1 MKIAQVLSLINENNE
16 INFGHTHFSSADEF
30 MVRYYE
36 EEETLDDGWA
46 DNTRAKC
53 EKSSDFIQYKDAKA
67 LYDKLSN
74 GEKKFVAPR
83 GKYIDSPKLVFRLG
97 EKDGD
102 ILIGFVDVYYFPDV
116 KDDIREGFIIM
127 AVDPA
132 YRGRGV
138 AKKLISKAAKK
149 AKEVG
154 FDSLKYEVDFANKHS
169 INFIQKFADKFKNE
183 TPKSNN
189 AKDERNLTFRYRF
202 EKEEDEMTSAILGGE
217 PGAQYAE
224 GDFRTPAIFGK
235 VQKRKKEEDAETGYK
250 PLYRFMDIEELNNVL
265 AYNAFTQ
272 LLDFDEDAN
281 YKVENPAG
289 PLPFFKSFTTRI
301 TRDALNDFMGDSH
314 IICVFDARELAKTS
328 TATNKTKLLDYVFDD
343 ASGAIHEYEVR
354 LFSEHNR
361 VPVVPSKIIKEVIFC
376 KQSGYVEKDDIENL
390 LLDLRDS
397 GVNAPVSYI
406 ANPLTNKGQKIK
418 FALDENDELVSEKLR

>member
-1 MKIAQVLSLINENNE
+1 MKISQVLSLISENNK

-36 EEETLDDGWA
+36 EEETPDDRWA
-46 DNTRAKC
+46 DNARVKC

-97 EKDGD
+97 EKDND
-102 ILIGFVDVYYFPDV
+102 TLIGFVDVYYFPDA
-116 KDDIREGFIIM
+116 KNDIREGFIIM

-138 AKKLISKAAKK
+138 AKKLISKAVKK

-154 FDSLKYEVDFANKHS
+154 FDALVYEVDFANKHS

-183 TPKSNN
+183 TPKSYN

-202 EKEEDEMTSAILGGE
+202 EKEEDEMTSVVLGGE
-217 PGAQYAE
+217 PGVQYAE
-224 GDFRTPAIFGK
+224 GDFRIPAILGK
-235 VQKRKKEEDAETGYK
+235 VQKRRKEEDAEMSYK
-250 PLYRFMDIEELNNVL
+250 PLYRYMDIEELNNIL
-265 AYNAFTQ
+265 AYNALTN
-272 LLDFDEDAN
+272 LLDFDEDAD
-281 YKVENPAG
+281 YKIQNPAG
-289 PLPFFKSFTTRI
+289 QLPFFKSFTTRI
-301 TRDALNDFMGDSH
+301 TKNALSDFMGDNH

-328 TATNKTKLLDYVFDD
+328 APTNKTKLLPYTFDS
-343 ASGAIHEYEVR
+343 ASGAIHEFEMR
-354 LFSEHNR
+354 LFSEHNK
-361 VPVVPSKIIKEVIFC
+361 VPVVPSKVIKEVIFC
-376 KQSGYVEKDDIENL
+376 KQSGKVDNDDIENL

-397 GVNAPVSYI
+397 GVNVPVSYI
-406 ANPLTNKGQKIK
+406 ANPLTGKGQRIK
-418 FALDENDELVSEKLR
+418 FSLNENDELVSEKMR